1 MEELQTQPH
10 PSLRSTHQ
18 GRVAAR
24 KILFAAPSTSQSN
37 GTTPKGT
44 TSFGGGRLS
53 RRGDGAITMSPQ
65 LCPDVACFTSC
76 QRHYLQLY
84 TDVHKHFSAI

>member
-18 GRVAAR
+18 GRVAAQ

-37 GTTPKGT
+37 GTTPKGIA
-44 TSFGGGRLS
+44 SYGGKRLS
-53 RRGDGAITMSPQ
+53 PRSDGAMKPHH
-65 LCPDVACFTSC
+65 VATT
-76 QRHYLQLY
+76 LP
-84 TDVHKHFSAI
+84 

>member
-18 GRVAAR
+18 GRVAAQ

-37 GTTPKGT
+37 GTTPKGI
-44 TSFGGGRLS
+44 TSFGGRRL
-53 RRGDGAITMSPQ
+53 RDAAMKP
-65 LCPDVACFTSC
+65 
-76 QRHYLQLY
+76 RHVTTTLP
-84 TDVHKHFSAI
+84 